1 MSKDSRGPK
10 KGLSYIISQISDGWS
25 DIKKRKQKINFIP
38 RSNIPLMCIDLKK
51 DKCILLQETIET
63 KIENKKISLSR
74 PNEISLSLHIVNNAL
89 EKSRALR
96 KSIIKK
102 IGKEKSKSFFESD
115 VGEIFDYLE
124 EAQKIIVFSY
134 KAIEAMCNSAI
145 PDNYTYKKNSNKKGI
160 LEVYDKLGIE
170 RWVSTTEKVSKI
182 LPEIYDCDSPEKNKF
197 WGHFKKME
205 ELRNDI
211 IHSKSSSTSK
221 VLAELL
227 SSDINKYVKSCEE
240 ILRFFF
246 NQDKGN
252 PLFPLI
258 PGVTELVSIELDDL
272 DKYFEHV
279 K

>member
-227 SSDINKYVKSCEE
+227 SSDIDKYVKSCEE
-240 ILRFFF
+240 IL
-246 NQDKGN
+246 
-252 PLFPLI
+252 
-258 PGVTELVSIELDDL
+258 
-272 DKYFEHV
+272 
-279 K
+279 